1 MASLITPQFERYVA
15 EQTIARGTV
24 QFDEFIF
31 ANIPG
36 LNENNLAQHLTI
48 PTSAQIVHRQAVSQS
63 GVINENAVVYS
74 VTIGTEVGDFDF
86 NFIGLIN
93 RSKNLL
99 AVAVQ
104 TDTVKKIRNKNA
116 VQGNS
121 ITRNMLLEFSGA
133 KALTGINVNAN
144 TWQIDFTVRLH
155 GLDEKIRLTNRDLY
169 GRAVFFDDSFLV
181 KRKTGNQFTIQP
193 GNAYVEGVRMDLGT
207 EHHLTAN
214 SLPCSIYADVVHH
227 CTVTG
232 EYQTEIKYLTQ
243 SKADYVDTANR
254 QHYVQIL
261 ADIDSQG
268 NVTDRRLLSP
278 FLGMN
283 PLTLDDTTENTQD
296 KLGHTH
302 KLPIASIKKRGIT
315 KLSSATNSDSETQ
328 AATSKAVKTA
338 YDKAVEAKTTADGK
352 VGLNGNESINGEK
365 TFENRIVAK
374 RNIRISDNPHYASY
388 GDHLNI
394 GANNG
399 DCWFEYKSSNREIGT
414 LRMHANGDFT
424 YKRNK
429 IYHEGAK
436 PQFNTDIEDK
446 PDTLAGYGIR
456 NFKVEQGQ
464 GDANGYKTDGNYY
477 LASGQNLPENGEWH
491 IEVVSGGATNAVRQI
506 ARKANDNKIK
516 TRFFNGSN
524 WSEWKD
530 AGGDGVPIGAV
541 VSFPRAV
548 TNPVGFLRADG
559 STFSQQTFPDLYRTL
574 GDSNKLPDL
583 TRSDVGMTAYF
594 AVDNI
599 PAGWIAFD
607 EIATQVTE
615 QRYPELYRHLI
626 DKYGSINSV
635 PKVADRFL
643 RNAGN
648 GLSVGQTQED
658 EFKRH
663 THKVFAHW
671 LEHPSSSLIGY
682 INNNDKLDAGLVSTV
697 SDDNWTDNGWL
708 TPKLDSK
715 MATGG
720 DETRPKSLVLKLCIK
735 ALNSFDDV
743 VFWIKSHGEVTN
755 AGALDAGRLAQGL
768 QNKAD
773 RNHTHTVSQ
782 ITDFN
787 QSVREIVTQ
796 SITQN
801 LAETGWCKLPNGMIL
816 QWGLAVLNR
825 GYGRTTDTYITF
837 PIRFPSSCFNV
848 VMSYGVMT
856 DKRVTQD
863 PVLASLDQ
871 TGMTVRQQSD
881 RDVVIYWRA
890 IGV

>member
-1 MASLITPQFERYVA
+1 MKSLMPQIDSNDGLFHNGNPATGEQGTRVTDTWLNNLQDRVRDVQAEAHYVLQKAGFTPKAETQTQLYQAIVKIIDDNRKTASLTQKGE
-15 EQTIARGTV
+15 V
-24 QFDEFIF
+24 Q
-31 ANIPG
+31 
-36 LNENNLAQHLTI
+36 
-48 PTSAQIVHRQAVSQS
+48 
-63 GVINENAVVYS
+63 
-74 VTIGTEVGDFDF
+74 
-86 NFIGLIN
+86 
-93 RSKNLL
+93 
-99 AVAVQ
+99 
-104 TDTVKKIRNKNA
+104 
-116 VQGNS
+116 
-121 ITRNMLLEFSGA
+121 
-133 KALTGINVNAN
+133 
-144 TWQIDFTVRLH
+144 
-155 GLDEKIRLTNRDLY
+155 
-169 GRAVFFDDSFLV
+169 
-181 KRKTGNQFTIQP
+181 
-193 GNAYVEGVRMDLGT
+193 
-207 EHHLTAN
+207 
-214 SLPCSIYADVVHH
+214 
-227 CTVTG
+227 
-232 EYQTEIKYLTQ
+232 
-243 SKADYVDTANR
+243 
-254 QHYVQIL
+254 
-261 ADIDSQG
+261 
-268 NVTDRRLLSP
+268 
-278 FLGMN
+278 
-283 PLTLDDTTENTQD
+283 
-296 KLGHTH
+296 
-302 KLPIASIKKRGIT
+302 
-315 KLSSATNSDSETQ
+315 LSSSTNSNSETK

-352 VGLNGNESINGEK
+352 VGLSGNESINGEK

-446 PDTLAGYGIR
+446 PDTLAGYGIGD
-456 NFKVEQGQ
+456 FKVEQGQ
-464 GDANGYKTDGNYY
+464 GDANDYKTDGNYY

-559 STFSQQTFPDLYRTL
+559 STFRQQTFPDLYRTL

-615 QRYPELYRHLI
+615 QRYPELYRHLVG
-626 DKYGSINSV
+626 KYGSINSV

-648 GLSVGQTQED
+648 GLSVGQRQED

-663 THKVFAHW
+663 THKVFAA
-671 LEHPSSSLIGY
+671 EPSHRSASIEGLQND
-682 INNNDKLDAGLVSTV
+682 NNLLDAGLVTAIN
-697 SDDNWTDNGWL
+697 DNYWIDNGWM
-708 TPKLDSK
+708 TPDVNSNF
-715 MATGG
+715 ATGG
-720 DETRPKSLVLKLCIK
+720 DETRPKSLILKLCIK

-755 AGALDAGRLAQGL
+755 TGALDAGRLAQGL
-768 QNKAD
+768 QDKAE

-796 SITQN
+796 SITQGFSQN

-816 QWGLAVLNR
+816 QWGKFNKGHGFVSNEQRLV
-825 GYGRTTDTYITF
+825 TFPITF
-837 PIRFPSSCFNV
+837 PNKVLFVGLTEFTNV
-848 VMSYGVMT
+848 WSYSTTVENRQRMT
-856 DKRVTQD
+856 N
-863 PVLASLDQ
+863 S
-871 TGMTVRQQSD
+871 GFY
-881 RDVVIYWRA
+881 VISQRNDSMYFA
-890 IGV
+890 LGF

>member
-104 TDTVKKIRNKNA
+104 TDAVKKIRNKNA

-121 ITRNMLLEFSGA
+121 ITRNILLEFSGA
-133 KALTGINVNAN
+133 KVLTGINVNAN

-181 KRKTGNQFTIQP
+181 KRKTGNQFMIQL
-193 GNAYVEGVRMDLGT
+193 GTAYVEGVRMDLGA
-207 EHHLTAN
+207 EYHLTAN

-283 PLTLDDTTENTQD
+283 PLTLDDTTENIKD
-296 KLGHTH
+296 KRGHTH
-302 KLPIASIKKRGIT
+302 KLPIASTIQRGIT
-315 KLSSATNSDSETQ
+315 QLSSATNSNSETQ
-328 AATSKAVKTA
+328 SATSKAVKTA
-338 YDKAVEAKTTADGK
+338 YDKAVEAQTTADGK

-436 PQFNTDIEDK
+436 PQFNTDIEGK
-446 PDTLAGYGIR
+446 PDTLAGYGIGD
-456 NFKVEQGQ
+456 FKVEQGH

-491 IEVVSGGATNAVRQI
+491 IEVVSGGETNAVRQI

-574 GDSNKLPDL
+574 GDSNQLPDL

-615 QRYPELYRHLI
+615 QRYPELYRHLVG
-626 DKYGSINSV
+626 KYGSIDDV
-635 PKVADRFL
+635 PKAEDRFL

-658 EFKRH
+658 ELKSHSHSITKTR
-663 THKVFAHW
+663 
-671 LEHPSSSLIGY
+671 SDGY
-682 INNNDKLDAGLVSTV
+682 TRYGKDRIYSV
-697 SDDNWTDNGWL
+697 SDEPNRWSYLNEASHL
-708 TPKLDSK
+708 ISN
-715 MATGG
+715 TGG
-720 DETRPKSLVLKLCIK
+720 AETRPRSLILKLCIK
-735 ALNSFDDV
+735 AINSFDGV
-743 VFWIKSHGEVTN
+743 QFWIKSHGEVTN
-755 AGALDAGRLAQGL
+755 TGALDAGRLAQGL
-768 QNKAD
+768 QDKAD
-773 RNHTHTVSQ
+773 RNHKHTASE

-787 QSVREIVTQ
+787 ESTKTVINMLFTYQKIGDFEIRKHPDGTMMITGVFKAMKENAGVEKTVLLPQSFTDDNYTIAISEGANEAMNAKYNWSFAYPKNKSTVGIKTWYANTIVRFICV
-796 SITQN
+796 
-801 LAETGWCKLPNGMIL
+801 
-816 QWGLAVLNR
+816 
-825 GYGRTTDTYITF
+825 GRW
-837 PIRFPSSCFNV
+837 
-848 VMSYGVMT
+848 
-856 DKRVTQD
+856 K
-863 PVLASLDQ
+863 
-871 TGMTVRQQSD
+871 
-881 RDVVIYWRA
+881 
-890 IGV
+890 

>member
-1 MASLITPQFERYVA
+1 MKSLMPQIDSNDGLFHNGNPATGEQGTRVTDTWLNNLQDRVRDVQAEAHYVLQKAGFTPKAETQTQLYQAIVKIIDDNRKTASLTQKGE
-15 EQTIARGTV
+15 V
-24 QFDEFIF
+24 Q
-31 ANIPG
+31 
-36 LNENNLAQHLTI
+36 
-48 PTSAQIVHRQAVSQS
+48 
-63 GVINENAVVYS
+63 
-74 VTIGTEVGDFDF
+74 
-86 NFIGLIN
+86 
-93 RSKNLL
+93 
-99 AVAVQ
+99 
-104 TDTVKKIRNKNA
+104 
-116 VQGNS
+116 
-121 ITRNMLLEFSGA
+121 
-133 KALTGINVNAN
+133 
-144 TWQIDFTVRLH
+144 
-155 GLDEKIRLTNRDLY
+155 
-169 GRAVFFDDSFLV
+169 
-181 KRKTGNQFTIQP
+181 
-193 GNAYVEGVRMDLGT
+193 
-207 EHHLTAN
+207 
-214 SLPCSIYADVVHH
+214 
-227 CTVTG
+227 
-232 EYQTEIKYLTQ
+232 
-243 SKADYVDTANR
+243 
-254 QHYVQIL
+254 
-261 ADIDSQG
+261 
-268 NVTDRRLLSP
+268 
-278 FLGMN
+278 
-283 PLTLDDTTENTQD
+283 
-296 KLGHTH
+296 
-302 KLPIASIKKRGIT
+302 
-315 KLSSATNSDSETQ
+315 LSSSTNSNSETK

-338 YDKAVEAKTTADGK
+338 YDKAVEAQTTADGK
-352 VGLNGNESINGEK
+352 VGLSGNESINGEK

-506 ARKANDNKIK
+506 ARKASDNKIK
-516 TRFFNGSN
+516 TRFFNGSS

-559 STFSQQTFPDLYRTL
+559 SMFSQQSFPDLYRTL

-599 PAGWIAFD
+599 PSGWIAFD

-615 QRYPELYRHLI
+615 QRYPELYRHLVG
-626 DKYGSINSV
+626 KYGSIDDV
-635 PKVADRFL
+635 PKAEDRFL

-648 GLSVGQTQED
+648 GLSVGQIQED
-658 EFKRH
+658 ELKRH
-663 THKVFAHW
+663 VHRVPIDYDSWFNHSSQGRNNSYFDYTTFAQ
-671 LEHPSSSLIGY
+671 SSDLWSTLGY
-682 INNNDKLDAGLVSTV
+682 
-697 SDDNWTDNGWL
+697 DNADGDNGFVS
-708 TPKLDSK
+708 PKNTSQ

-755 AGALDAGRLAQGL
+755 TGALDAGRLAQGL
-768 QNKAD
+768 QDKAD

-796 SITQN
+796 SITQGFSQN

-816 QWGLAVLNR
+816 QWGKFNKGHGFVSNEQRLV
-825 GYGRTTDTYITF
+825 TFPITF
-837 PIRFPSSCFNV
+837 PNKVLFVGLTEFTNV
-848 VMSYGVMT
+848 WSYSTTVENRQRMT
-856 DKRVTQD
+856 N
-863 PVLASLDQ
+863 S
-871 TGMTVRQQSD
+871 GFY
-881 RDVVIYWRA
+881 VISQRNDSMYFA
-890 IGV
+890 LGF

>member
-36 LNENNLAQHLTI
+36 LNENNLAQYLTM

-193 GNAYVEGVRMDLGT
+193 GSAYVEGVRMDLGA

-283 PLTLDDTTENTQD
+283 PLTLDDTTENTKD

-302 KLPIASIKKRGIT
+302 KLPIASLVKKGIVKLFSGYDSDAEDMAATPKAIKGLKALIDAIT
-315 KLSSATNSDSETQ
+315 RNLGNYIPNSKKSSAVDSNSAENV
-328 AATSKAVKTA
+328 ATSAAVKIA
-338 YDKAVEAKTTADGK
+338 YDKGVDAKTAADNANSNANGRVSKSGDTMTGSLTALGFIANSPTASVMFRSTTALSSFLDFAQK
-352 VGLNGNESINGEK
+352 NTQHALTTLESIAFADNAAEFRMHLTPRGHNNDTDRREHTFTFQPGGNIWTKKFGWLDQYFGKK
-365 TFENRIVAK
+365 TIFTHYPNHYRGASVYKIP
-374 RNIRISDNPHYASY
+374 ISDTQCLKITLFFA
-388 GDHLNI
+388 DH
-394 GANNG
+394 AWSNNL
-399 DCWFEYKSSNREIGT
+399 F
-414 LRMHANGDFT
+414 
-424 YKRNK
+424 
-429 IYHEGAK
+429 
-436 PQFNTDIEDK
+436 
-446 PDTLAGYGIR
+446 
-456 NFKVEQGQ
+456 
-464 GDANGYKTDGNYY
+464 
-477 LASGQNLPENGEWH
+477 LPEIYNGQYLVTA
-491 IEVVSGGATNAVRQI
+491 I
-506 ARKANDNKIK
+506 
-516 TRFFNGSN
+516 
-524 WSEWKD
+524 D
-530 AGGDGVPIGAV
+530 AGGGTDALGAYGVSG
-541 VSFPRAV
+541 
-548 TNPVGFLRADG
+548 N
-559 STFSQQTFPDLYRTL
+559 
-574 GDSNKLPDL
+574 
-583 TRSDVGMTAYF
+583 
-594 AVDNI
+594 
-599 PAGWIAFD
+599 
-607 EIATQVTE
+607 EI
-615 QRYPELYRHLI
+615 
-626 DKYGSINSV
+626 K
-635 PKVADRFL
+635 
-643 RNAGN
+643 
-648 GLSVGQTQED
+648 
-658 EFKRH
+658 
-663 THKVFAHW
+663 
-671 LEHPSSSLIGY
+671 LIG
-682 INNNDKLDAGLVSTV
+682 DAGT
-697 SDDNWTDNGWL
+697 
-708 TPKLDSK
+708 
-715 MATGG
+715 MA
-720 DETRPKSLVLKLCIK
+720 
-735 ALNSFDDV
+735 A
-743 VFWIKSHGEVTN
+743 VFVFGE
-755 AGALDAGRLAQGL
+755 GPL
-768 QNKAD
+768 
-773 RNHTHTVSQ
+773 
-782 ITDFN
+782 
-787 QSVREIVTQ
+787 
-796 SITQN
+796 
-801 LAETGWCKLPNGMIL
+801 
-816 QWGLAVLNR
+816 
-825 GYGRTTDTYITF
+825 
-837 PIRFPSSCFNV
+837 
-848 VMSYGVMT
+848 
-856 DKRVTQD
+856 
-863 PVLASLDQ
+863 
-871 TGMTVRQQSD
+871 
-881 RDVVIYWRA
+881 
-890 IGV
+890 

>member
-36 LNENNLAQHLTI
+36 LNENNLAQYLTM

-193 GNAYVEGVRMDLGT
+193 GTAYVEGVRMDLGA

-243 SKADYVDTANR
+243 SKADYLDTANR

-283 PLTLDDTTENTQD
+283 PLTLDDTTENTKA

-302 KLPIASIKKRGIT
+302 KLPIASLVKKGIVKLFSGYDSDAEDMAATPKAIKGLKALIDAIT
-315 KLSSATNSDSETQ
+315 RNLGNYIPNSKKSSAVDSNSADTV
-328 AATSKAVKTA
+328 ATSAAVKTA
-338 YDKAVEAKTTADGK
+338 YDKGVEAEE
-352 VGLNGNESINGEK
+352 L
-365 TFENRIVAK
+365 
-374 RNIRISDNPHYASY
+374 
-388 GDHLNI
+388 
-394 GANNG
+394 ANTK
-399 DCWFEYKSSNREIGT
+399 WT
-414 LRMHANGDFT
+414 
-424 YKRNK
+424 
-429 IYHEGAK
+429 AK
-436 PQFNTDIEDK
+436 PATETE
-446 PDTLAGYGIR
+446 PGILPISH
-456 NFKVEQGQ
+456 
-464 GDANGYKTDGNYY
+464 KTDGADKNKF
-477 LASGQNLPENGEWH
+477 ASEYAVGEAAKKGLPL
-491 IEVVSGGATNAVRQI
+491 
-506 ARKANDNKIK
+506 
-516 TRFFNGSN
+516 
-524 WSEWKD
+524 
-530 AGGDGVPIGAV
+530 GAV

-559 STFSQQTFPDLYRTL
+559 STFNAQSFPDLYRTL
-574 GDSNKLPDL
+574 GNSNQLPDL

-599 PAGWIAFD
+599 PNGWIAFD

-626 DKYGSINSV
+626 DKYGSIASV

-708 TPKLDSK
+708 TPRLDSK

-743 VFWIKSHGEVTN
+743 IFWIKSHGEVTN

-768 QNKAD
+768 QDKAE

-856 DKRVTQD
+856 NKRVTQD

-881 RDVVIYWRA
+881 RDVVIYWRT